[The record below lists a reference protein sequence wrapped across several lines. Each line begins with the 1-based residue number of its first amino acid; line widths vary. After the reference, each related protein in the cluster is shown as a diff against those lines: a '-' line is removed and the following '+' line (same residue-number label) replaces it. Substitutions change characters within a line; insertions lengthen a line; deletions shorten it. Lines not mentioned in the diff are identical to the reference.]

1 MVKLLRKFSIP
12 VAAFLLLAANVANQQ
27 EIRDNMWVLCL
38 GGALIVLAGMLCVGK
53 RWMYFI
59 FPLAV
64 AFLLSLLSIANNYAQ
79 FAEYF
84 GHKPNLHELA
94 AFMILKWQREYDVEA
109 PYWLT
114 VDILHFVAS
123 YMAGW
128 LYGSWSM
135 LAPGTVKPA
144 QVASGP
150 TVTKIRKPFKI
161 MLWVVV
167 AVILLGMLLGKSR

>member
-1 MVKLLRKFSIP
+1 MVKLLRKLSIP
-12 VAAFLLLAANVANQQ
+12 VATFMLFAANTAGQQ
-27 EIRDNMWVLCL
+27 DIRENLGVLCL

-109 PYWLT
+109 PYWLM
-114 VDILHFVAS
+114 VDIVYFVAS
-123 YMAGW
+123 YIAGW

-135 LAPGTVKPA
+135 LVPGTVKSA
-144 QVASGP
+144 QVASAP
-150 TVTKIRKPFKI
+150 SVTKVRKPFKI
-161 MLWVVV
+161 MLWVFV
-167 AVILLGMLLGKSR
+167 AVILLGMLFGRSR